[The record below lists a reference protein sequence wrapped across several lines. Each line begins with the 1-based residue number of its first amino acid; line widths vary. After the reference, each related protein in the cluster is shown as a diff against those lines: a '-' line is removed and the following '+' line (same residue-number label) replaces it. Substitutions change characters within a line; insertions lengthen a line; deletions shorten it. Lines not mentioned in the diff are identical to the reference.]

1 MNNREVKTEIENIIN
16 VYYPDFAKS
25 DGLMVD
31 IQRCIDIA
39 KFELDIP
46 NNMAIMYV
54 RNIVTGYRLK
64 VEKWQMNFT
73 KKQLV

>member
-25 DGLMVD
+25 DELMVD

>member
-25 DGLMVD
+25 DELMVD

-64 VEKWQMNFT
+64 VEK
-73 KKQLV
+73 

>member
-25 DGLMVD
+25 DELMVD

-39 KFELDIP
+39 KFELDIS
-46 NNMAIMYV
+46 NNMARMYV

-64 VEKWQMNFT
+64 VEE
-73 KKQLV
+73 

>member
-25 DGLMVD
+25 DELMVD
-31 IQRCIDIA
+31 IQRCIDIV

-64 VEKWQMNFT
+64 VEK
-73 KKQLV
+73 